1 MFWRGKRVFLT
12 GHTGFKGGW
21 LSLWLQTLGAEVAGY
36 SLAPPTTP
44 SLFEAA
50 SVASGMR
57 SLLGDVRDLSGV
69 KAAMAECKPEIVIHM
84 AAQSLVRVSYAD
96 PILTY
101 LTNVMGT
108 ANVLE
113 AVRETPSVSAALVVT
128 SDKCYENRNS
138 PHGYRESD
146 PLGGHDPYSSS
157 KACAEL
163 VVGSFRSS
171 FFESQ
176 RGDDRPVAVAS
187 ARAGN
192 VIGGGDWAQDRLI
205 PDIVK
210 AFSEGNVLK
219 IRNPQATRPWQH
231 VLEPLRGYLMLAQKL
246 CENGPAFAGAW
257 NFGPDDSD
265 IQPVRWIVEKI
276 AAQWGESSR
285 WEVDDS
291 EQPHEAKMLHL
302 DSSKAKQQLGWR
314 PSLRLSDALSMTIEW
329 YQHFLSGQ
337 NAREKC
343 LEQISAYCAKVKCD
357 VQDTAAAWKSVSS
370 V

>member
-1 MFWRGKRVFLT
+1 M
-12 GHTGFKGGW
+12 
-21 LSLWLQTLGAEVAGY
+21 
-36 SLAPPTTP
+36 
-44 SLFEAA
+44 
-50 SVASGMR
+50 ASGMR

-210 AFSEGNVLK
+210 AFSEGNGAEDSQSAGDAALAARSRASARILDARAK
-219 IRNPQATRPWQH
+219 AMRERFGLCRR
-231 VLEPLRGYLMLAQKL
+231 LELRA
-246 CENGPAFAGAW
+246 
-257 NFGPDDSD
+257 
-265 IQPVRWIVEKI
+265 
-276 AAQWGESSR
+276 
-285 WEVDDS
+285 
-291 EQPHEAKMLHL
+291 
-302 DSSKAKQQLGWR
+302 
-314 PSLRLSDALSMTIEW
+314 
-329 YQHFLSGQ
+329 
-337 NAREKC
+337 
-343 LEQISAYCAKVKCD
+343 
-357 VQDTAAAWKSVSS
+357 
-370 V
+370 